1 LRGHKLPFLSPPSFS
16 DPQQSSPPIS
26 HVILAHQVSSE
37 GEEGDQEE
45 EHNPNI
51 DAHQARLS

>member
-1 LRGHKLPFLSPPSFS
+1 MGTHGL
-16 DPQQSSPPIS
+16 

-37 GEEGDQEE
+37 GEEGDREE
-45 EHNPNI
+45 EHNPSM

>member
-1 LRGHKLPFLSPPSFS
+1 MGTHAL
-16 DPQQSSPPIS
+16 

-45 EHNPNI
+45 KHNPNI
-51 DAHQARLS
+51 DAHQSPVVITAIFSAN

>member
-1 LRGHKLPFLSPPSFS
+1 MGTHAL
-16 DPQQSSPPIS
+16 

-51 DAHQARLS
+51 NAHQAGLS